1 VPEDFDANIAMHP
14 YKRGVCPWPGP

>member
-1 VPEDFDANIAMHP
+1 VPEDFDANISMNP